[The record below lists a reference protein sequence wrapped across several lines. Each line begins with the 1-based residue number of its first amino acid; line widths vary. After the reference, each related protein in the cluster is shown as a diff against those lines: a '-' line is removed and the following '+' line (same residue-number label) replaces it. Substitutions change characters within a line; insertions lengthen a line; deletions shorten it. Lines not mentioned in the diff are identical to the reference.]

1 MPNQNSNQR
10 STVRRRIRIV
20 PDGEPPCSSSKR
32 ARIAVR
38 MHHPNPLFER
48 WLQEMIAK
56 AEEKNTMGRIPLQK
70 ALESLRMFPLPLAS
84 GRDCFILA
92 HFGRTICEA
101 LDQKLRAHVA
111 NGGKLA
117 GTTGQEVVERA
128 LNDPGAGCYT
138 QLLRMLGEAERVDEE
153 PGTEVAYELPE
164 DLDLGDTEDEMEPC
178 PQTSSTS
185 TQQFVNIR
193 DPKVILLVDTAETIG
208 KSKSNLD
215 RTLKALQQNH
225 VEHEVR
231 RLSVGDFLWTVR
243 DDTGA
248 EYILPYIVE
257 RKRMDD
263 LASSIKDGR
272 FHEQKFRL
280 KQCGLANVIY
290 LIEHLGNN
298 RQVGVPASTL
308 SQAALNTFVQDFTV
322 KYTENHLHTVL
333 YLATMTGLLVK
344 NVKNKTFLNITN
356 HSPEQLAEATKNFN
370 LSQSTIPLLAFES
383 FNKQSSKTRPCTVKE
398 IFMKQLL
405 QVKLLTI
412 EKVNAIVERYPT
424 PRKLFLAFE
433 RCTSEAEKER
443 LLNLQYG
450 PAKRNIGLKLSKI
463 VYQLFMSDVYQR

>member
-1 MPNQNSNQR
+1 MPKQNSNLR
-10 STVRRRIRIV
+10 LRIV
-20 PDGEPPCSSSKR
+20 PDADTTQPSTKR

-56 AEEKNTMGRIPLQK
+56 AEERNTMGRIPLQK

-84 GRDCFILA
+84 GRDCYILA

-111 NGGKLA
+111 NGGETL
-117 GTTGQEVVERA
+117 GSCREVVERV
-128 LNDPGAGCYT
+128 LNDRREGHYRE
-138 QLLRMLGEAERVDEE
+138 L
-153 PGTEVAYELPE
+153 LPE

-178 PQTSSTS
+178 AGTSSEPAE
-185 TQQFVNIR
+185 QVVNIR

-231 RLSVGDFLWTVR
+231 RLSVGDFLWIVR

-248 EYILPYIVE
+248 EFILPYVVE

-333 YLATMTGLLVK
+333 YLATMTGLLGK
-344 NVKNKTFLNITN
+344 NVKNKTFQNIAN
-356 HSPEQLAEATKNFN
+356 QLGEATKDFN
-370 LSQSTIPLLAFES
+370 LSHSTIPLIAFET
-383 FNKQSSKTRPCTVKE
+383 FNKQSSKTRACTVKE

-443 LLNLQYG
+443 LLNLPYG

>member
-1 MPNQNSNQR
+1 MPKQNSNLR
-10 STVRRRIRIV
+10 LRIV
-20 PDGEPPCSSSKR
+20 PDADTTQPSTKR

-56 AEEKNTMGRIPLQK
+56 AEERNTMGRIPLQK

-111 NGGKLA
+111 NGGETL
-117 GTTGQEVVERA
+117 GSCREVVERV
-128 LNDPGAGCYT
+128 LNDRREGHYRE
-138 QLLRMLGEAERVDEE
+138 LVRVLGKGEEDVAAEVE
-153 PGTEVAYELPE
+153 YQLPE

-178 PQTSSTS
+178 AGTSSEPAE
-185 TQQFVNIR
+185 QVVNIW

-231 RLSVGDFLWTVR
+231 RLSVGDFLWIVR

-248 EYILPYIVE
+248 EFILPYIVE

-333 YLATMTGLLVK
+333 YLATMTGLLGK
-344 NVKNKTFLNITN
+344 NVKNKTFQNITN
-356 HSPEQLAEATKNFN
+356 QLGEATKDFN
-370 LSQSTIPLLAFES
+370 LSHSTIPLIAFET
-383 FNKQSSKTRPCTVKE
+383 FNKQSSKTRACTVRE

-433 RCTSEAEKER
+433 RCTSEDQKER
-443 LLNLQYG
+443 LLNLPYG

>member
-1 MPNQNSNQR
+1 MSNKG
-10 STVRRRIRIV
+10 SVRRRIRIV
-20 PDGEPPCSSSKR
+20 TDADAPNSSKR
-32 ARIAVR
+32 TRIAVQL
-38 MHHPNPLFER
+38 HHPNPLFER
-48 WLQEMIAK
+48 WLQEMITK

-70 ALESLRMFPLPLAS
+70 ALDSLRMFPLPLAS

-101 LDQKLRAHVA
+101 LDQKLRAHLA
-111 NGGKLA
+111 NGGELP
-117 GTTGQEVVERA
+117 GTSSEI
-128 LNDPGAGCYT
+128 
-138 QLLRMLGEAERVDEE
+138 MERVINNPGEGHYRKLVGMLREEEKLDEE
-153 PGTEVAYELPE
+153 LRPELEYELQQV
-164 DLDLGDTEDEMEPC
+164 LDLEDTEDEIEPC
-178 PQTSSTS
+178 PQTASNPTE
-185 TQQFVNIR
+185 QFVNIR

-215 RTLKALQQNH
+215 RTLKALQQNN
-225 VEHEVR
+225 VQHEVR
-231 RLSVGDFLWTVR
+231 RLSVGDFLWIVR

-248 EYILPYIVE
+248 DYILPYVVE

-280 KQCGLANVIY
+280 KHCGLANVIY

-308 SQAALNTFVQDFTV
+308 SQAALNTFVQDFAV

-333 YLATMTGLLVK
+333 YLATITSLLDK
-344 NVKNKTFLNITN
+344 NVKNKSFLNITN
-356 HSPEQLAEATKNFN
+356 HTPEQLAEATKNFN
-370 LSQSTIPLLAFES
+370 LSKSTIPLFEFET

-405 QVKLLTI
+405 QIKLLTI

-433 RCTSEAEKER
+433 RCTSETEKEQ
-443 LLNLQYG
+443 LLNLPYG
-450 PAKRNIGLKLSKI
+450 PANRNIGLKLSKI

>member
-1 MPNQNSNQR
+1 MPAAE
-10 STVRRRIRIV
+10 T
-20 PDGEPPCSSSKR
+20 GSSSAKR

-48 WLQEMIAK
+48 WLQEMITK

-70 ALESLRMFPLPLAS
+70 ALESLRMFPLPLAT

-92 HFGRTICEA
+92 HFGKTICDA

-111 NGGKLA
+111 NGGEIT
-117 GTTGQEVVERA
+117 GTCGEVIERV
-128 LNDPGAGCYT
+128 LNDPREGYHRKLVG
-138 QLLRMLGEAERVDEE
+138 MLGEEE
-153 PGTEVAYELPE
+153 VEVPLVEPQLDYGLPE
-164 DLDLGDTEDEMEPC
+164 DLDIGDTEDEMEAGP
-178 PQTSSTS
+178 SISTKL
-185 TQQFVNIR
+185 TNEIVNIP

-215 RTLKALQQNH
+215 RTLKALEQNH
-225 VEHEVR
+225 VQHEVR
-231 RLSVGDFLWTVR
+231 RLSVGDFLWIVR
-243 DDTGA
+243 DASGA
-248 EYILPYIVE
+248 DYILPYVVE

-280 KQCGLANVIY
+280 RQCGLANVIY

-333 YLATMTGLLVK
+333 YLATMTGLLAR

-356 HSPEQLAEATKNFN
+356 YTPEQLAEATKNFN
-370 LSQSTIPLLAFES
+370 LAQSTIPLLAFDT

-405 QVKLLTI
+405 QIKLLTI
-412 EKVNAIVERYPT
+412 EKVSAIVERYPT

-443 LLNLQYG
+443 LLNLPYG